1 MSLGHAGE
9 RDCHCLAW
17 NDFES
22 VVFFFHPLSDAA
34 SSSMSQTVG
43 DFLVQRLHAWG
54 VRKIFGYPGDGING
68 VFGALNRARGKI
80 EFIQARHEEMAAF
93 MASAYAKFTGEL
105 GVCIATSGPGASH
118 LITGLYDARL
128 DHMPVLA
135 IAGQQARTA
144 IGGHYQQEVDLPAM
158 FKDVAGAFVQQAS
171 SPAQVRHLVDRA
183 VRTALG
189 ERRVTAIVLPNDLQ
203 ELAYTEPPRAHGTIH
218 SGVGF
223 SKPKTVPYDADLRRA
238 AEVLNKGKKVAMLVG
253 AGALGATNEVI
264 AVADRL
270 GAGAAKALLGKAVL
284 PDDLPWVTG
293 SIGMLGTEPSYD
305 LMMECD
311 TLLMIGSGFPYSEF
325 LPKEGKARGVQIDIA
340 PDMLSLRYPMEVN
353 LVGDAAETLKA
364 LLPLLDHKANGAW
377 RKRIAANLDGWWK
390 KLEERAMQPAKPVN
404 PQRIAWELSP
414 RLPDRVI
421 LTSDSGSCANWY
433 ARDLKI
439 RPGMMAS
446 LSGGLASM
454 GAAVPYAIAAKFA
467 HSDRPVIAMVGDGA
481 MQMNNMAEL
490 ITVSKYWRRW
500 IDHRWIVC
508 VLNNE
513 DLNQVTWEQR
523 VMEGDPKFDASQQ
536 IPNVPYHRF
545 AELIG
550 LKGIYVDNPN
560 RLGAAW
566 DEALAADRPVVL
578 EVKTDPEV
586 PPLPPHI
593 TLQQAKKFTETLV
606 KGDPNE
612 SRVIAGTARQVLES
626 ILPGGSRDN
635 D

>member
-1 MSLGHAGE
+1 
-9 RDCHCLAW
+9 
-17 NDFES
+17 
-22 VVFFFHPLSDAA
+22 
-34 SSSMSQTVG
+34 MSQTVG
-43 DFLVQRLHAWG
+43 DFIVERLHAWG

-144 IGGHYQQEVDLPAM
+144 LGGHYQQEVDLPAM

-203 ELAYTEPPRAHGTIH
+203 ELAYAEPPRTHGTIH

-223 SKPKTVPYDADLRRA
+223 SKPRTVPYEADLRKA
-238 AEVLNKGKKVAMLVG
+238 AEVLNGGKKVAMLVG
-253 AGALGATNEVI
+253 AGALNATDEVI
-264 AVADRL
+264 AVADKL

-353 LVGDAAETLKA
+353 LVGDAAETLRA
-364 LLPLLDHKANGAW
+364 LLPYLDPKADGAW
-377 RKRIAANLDGWWK
+377 RKRIAKNLDKWWK
-390 KLEERAMQPAKPVN
+390 VLEERAMQPAKPVN
-404 PQRIAWELSP
+404 PQRITWELSP

-421 LTSDSGSCANWY
+421 LTSDSGSCANWF

-439 RPGMMAS
+439 RRGMMAS

-467 HSDRPVIAMVGDGA
+467 YSDRPVIALVGDGA

-490 ITVSKYWRRW
+490 ITVAKYWRRW

-523 VMEGDPKFDASQQ
+523 VMEGDPKFEASQQ

-566 DEALAADRPVVL
+566 DEALLADRPVVL

-593 TLQQAKKFTETLV
+593 TLQQARKFTETLI
-606 KGDPNE
+606 KGDPSE

-626 ILPGGSRDN
+626 ILPGGKRD
-635 D
+635 DG